1 MTSTPDAPRLLGE
14 GKYELLSPIGS
25 GAMGEVWLARHVALD
40 RMVAAKLLARS
51 GSGARAA
58 TPDAA
63 ERFVREA
70 RTASLLRHRN
80 TVQLLDYGVDGEDH
94 WLVMEYLEGRNLADE
109 LAEERRMPATR
120 AIAIASQVLAALAEA
135 HDYGIVHR
143 DLKPANVMLMPWVD
157 DDGRESELAKV
168 VDFGIATLFR
178 DPVTGEVAGTPEYMA
193 PEQAQG
199 LDLDPRADVYAV
211 GVVLHHMV
219 VGDVPFRGNAPIDV
233 MLAHVNEKPRSLR
246 AANPAISERLEAV
259 ILKALE
265 KAPADRYASAR
276 AFRTALLSLP
286 EAQGLK
292 PDSAPQLPPVV
303 AAVTGSASAAAP
315 VGLASGAVATG
326 LASASSPTSGA
337 PETPQRSRG
346 WVVPVVGL
354 SMLGAAIVALVVAS
368 SGSGAAEQTAA
379 RGGTAELPAHTPAVT
394 VAPVVTTAP
403 VVAAAPVKVE
413 ADTAVAPTTPDTNVV
428 RSEPDAQVAIVADAQ
443 VAIVADAQVAQVA
456 VAPDAQVA
464 QVVAQIPDTNVV
476 RSGPDAV
483 APNARDPHE
492 RAKRLAEAK
501 LEAAKL
507 EAAKLEAAK
516 LEAAKLEAA
525 KLEAAKL
532 EAAKARPA
540 SIDANA
546 TSQAA
551 ARLPGESG
559 SKASSAVSAPELR
572 PSGAIAPE
580 LRPSGA
586 IAPEPAKVE
595 PVAPKLV
602 PALAARVAVTQ
613 LAVRGSL
620 PRSSVQRALDGVTP
634 ALAECY
640 RRWAA
645 DAGHDQAA
653 TGTVSLGID
662 VDGGATRI
670 AVGAWPLHGIAP
682 CIAQALS
689 RARTRDRPDTGTV
702 EATFALVFSPLP
714 PRGP

>member
-276 AFRTALLSLP
+276 AFRTALLALP

-292 PDSAPQLPPVV
+292 PDSAPQLAPVV

-403 VVAAAPVKVE
+403 VVAAAPVKVA

-428 RSEPDAQVAIVADAQ
+428 RSEPDAQVAVVA
-443 VAIVADAQVAQVA
+443 
-456 VAPDAQVA
+456 DAQVA

-492 RAKRLAEAK
+492 RAKRLTEAK

-559 SKASSAVSAPELR
+559 SKASSAVSAPELRPSGAIAPELR

>member
-1 MTSTPDAPRLLGE
+1 
-14 GKYELLSPIGS
+14 
-25 GAMGEVWLARHVALD
+25 
-40 RMVAAKLLARS
+40 
-51 GSGARAA
+51 
-58 TPDAA
+58 
-63 ERFVREA
+63 
-70 RTASLLRHRN
+70 
-80 TVQLLDYGVDGEDH
+80 
-94 WLVMEYLEGRNLADE
+94 
-109 LAEERRMPATR
+109 
-120 AIAIASQVLAALAEA
+120 
-135 HDYGIVHR
+135 
-143 DLKPANVMLMPWVD
+143 
-157 DDGRESELAKV
+157 
-168 VDFGIATLFR
+168 
-178 DPVTGEVAGTPEYMA
+178 
-193 PEQAQG
+193 
-199 LDLDPRADVYAV
+199 
-211 GVVLHHMV
+211 
-219 VGDVPFRGNAPIDV
+219 
-233 MLAHVNEKPRSLR
+233 VNEKPRSLR

-276 AFRTALLSLP
+276 AFRTALLALP

-292 PDSAPQLPPVV
+292 PDSAPQLAPVV

-403 VVAAAPVKVE
+403 VVAAAPVKVA

-443 VAIVADAQVAQVA
+443 VAQVAVVADAQNAEVA
-456 VAPDAQVA
+456 VVADAQVA

-525 KLEAAKL
+525 KLEAAK
-532 EAAKARPA
+532 ARPA

-559 SKASSAVSAPELR
+559 SKASSAVSAPELRPSGAIAPELRPSGAIAPELR